1 MTRPPPD
8 IDPPTWPEINAEL
21 KRRRHVTH
29 HKIINAAFWAV
40 CGLCLG
46 IVIGSALPAR
56 SEPLNPAGIYVI
68 DGDTI
73 RLPPQA
79 GRSPVGQFNG
89 GETVR
94 ILNIDA
100 PETRACSSSPT
111 GGSTRSCAR
120 CEMEAA
126 LGYKARERLAT
137 LLRGA
142 TITLDRCDGK
152 RCTDPYGRT
161 LARVFA
167 NGKDVGE
174 TLISEGLAT
183 RWPERFNGCSFRPT
197 PQTRSN
203 G

>member
-46 IVIGSALPAR
+46 IVVGSALPAR
-56 SEPLNPAGIYVI
+56 SEPLNPAGAYVI

-73 RLPPQA
+73 RLRA
-79 GRSPVGQFNG
+79 
-89 GETVR
+89 GETIR

-100 PETRACSSSPT
+100 PET
-111 GGSTRSCAR
+111 TRAR
-120 CEMEAA
+120 CEAEAA

-142 TITLDRCDGK
+142 TITLDRCDGA

-183 RWPERFNGCSFRPT
+183 RWPERFNGCGFR
-197 PQTRSN
+197 R
-203 G
+203 